1 METNKE
7 TFVKFTESKTG
18 MSFYVSNL
26 GNIKRDFKGERTIV
40 KPVVLNGYH
49 YVQIPIGYLWKVKS
63 VHRIVAE
70 AFIDN
75 PDGFPVVNHKDGN
88 RLNNRADNLEWRKA
102 KYSRSHGTDGA
113 GQKQSKKRNSLLQ
126 ASLLQ
131 ETVRLGKELNDA
143 MELVNRLQKKAA
155 YLERENNELKGVVN
169 KLSGR

>member
-26 GNIKRDFKGERTIV
+26 GNIKRDFKGEQTIV

-102 KYSRSHGTDGA
+102 KYIRSRGTGA
-113 GQKQSKKRNSLLQ
+113 AIRNRTSKRNSLLQ

-131 ETVRLGKELNDA
+131 ETVRLRKELNDA
-143 MELVNRLQKKAA
+143 MELVNRLREKVSS
-155 YLERENNELKGVVN
+155 LERENGELKGAVK
-169 KLSGR
+169 KLSCR

>member
-1 METNKE
+1 METNEE

-26 GNIKRDFKGERTIV
+26 GNIRREFNGERTIV

-70 AFIDN
+70 AFVAN

-102 KYSRSHGTDGA
+102 KYGRPRGTGA
-113 GQKQSKKRNSLLQ
+113 ARKRNSP
-126 ASLLQ
+126 LQ
-131 ETVRLGKELNDA
+131 ETGRLRKELDDA
-143 MELVNRLQKKAA
+143 KALADRLREKVAA
-155 YLERENNELKGVVN
+155 LERENRELKGVVE
-169 KLSGR
+169 KLGGG

>member
-1 METNKE
+1 METNEE

-26 GNIKRDFKGERTIV
+26 GNVMREFNGERTIV

-70 AFIDN
+70 AFIGN

-88 RLNNRADNLEWRKA
+88 RLNNRADNLEWRKN
-102 KYSRSHGTDGA
+102 KYSRPRGT
-113 GQKQSKKRNSLLQ
+113 GQNRTSKRN
-126 ASLLQ
+126 SLLQ
-131 ETVRLGKELNDA
+131 ETVRLRKELNDA
-143 MELVNRLQKKAA
+143 MELVNRLREKVAS
-155 YLERENNELKGVVN
+155 LERENGELKDVVE
-169 KLSGR
+169 KLGCG

>member
-7 TFVKFTESKTG
+7 TFVKFAESKTG

-26 GNIKRDFKGERTIV
+26 GNIRRKFNGEQTTV

-75 PDGFPVVNHKDGN
+75 PDGYPVVNHKDGN
-88 RLNNRADNLEWRKA
+88 RLNNRADNLEWRKV
-102 KYSRSHGTDGA
+102 KYSHSRGIGTA
-113 GQKQSKKRNSLLQ
+113 IRNRTSKRN
-126 ASLLQ
+126 SLLQ
-131 ETVRLGKELNDA
+131 ETVRIRKELNDA
-143 MELVNRLQKKAA
+143 KALADMLQKKVAS
-155 YLERENNELKGVVN
+155 LERENGELKRAVE
-169 KLSGR
+169 KLSCR

>member
-1 METNKE
+1 METDKE

-26 GNIKRDFKGERTIV
+26 GNIKRDFKGEQTIV

-75 PDGFPVVNHKDGN
+75 PDG
-88 RLNNRADNLEWRKA
+88 LSAAE
-102 KYSRSHGTDGA
+102 
-113 GQKQSKKRNSLLQ
+113 LLHDAFQ
-126 ASLLQ
+126 FAVFAFQIRYFLPKH
-131 ETVRLGKELNDA
+131 VR
-143 MELVNRLQKKAA
+143 
-155 YLERENNELKGVVN
+155 
-169 KLSGR
+169 

>member
-1 METNKE
+1 MENNKE

-26 GNIKRDFKGERTIV
+26 GNIRRDFKGEQTTV

-70 AFIDN
+70 AFIGN
-75 PDGFPVVNHKDGN
+75 PDGYPVVNHKDGN
-88 RLNNRADNLEWRKA
+88 RLNNRADNLEWRKS
-102 KYSRSHGTDGA
+102 KYIRPHGTGTA
-113 GQKQSKKRNSLLQ
+113 VRKRTSKRNSLQ
-126 ASLLQ
+126 Q
-131 ETVRLGKELNDA
+131 ETVRLRKELNDA
-143 MELVNRLQKKAA
+143 KALADRLREKVAS
-155 YLERENNELKGVVN
+155 LERENNELKGVVE

>member
-1 METNKE
+1 METNEE

-26 GNIKRDFKGERTIV
+26 GNIRREFNGERTPV

-70 AFIDN
+70 AFIGN

-88 RLNNRADNLEWRKA
+88 RLNNRAGNLEWRKA
-102 KYSRSHGTDGA
+102 KYSRPRGTGA
-113 GQKQSKKRNSLLQ
+113 VRKRNSLLQ
-126 ASLLQ
+126 G
-131 ETVRLGKELNDA
+131 TVRLRKELDDA
-143 MELVNRLQKKAA
+143 MELVNRLREKVA
-155 YLERENNELKGVVN
+155 YLERENRELKGVVE
-169 KLSGR
+169 KLGGG

>member
-1 METNKE
+1 METNEE

-26 GNIKRDFKGERTIV
+26 GNVRRDFKGERTPV

-49 YVQIPIGYLWKVKS
+49 YVQIPIGWLWKVKS

-70 AFIDN
+70 AFVAN

-102 KYSRSHGTDGA
+102 KYGRPRGTG
-113 GQKQSKKRNSLLQ
+113 
-126 ASLLQ
+126 
-131 ETVRLGKELNDA
+131 RLRKELDDA
-143 MELVNRLQKKAA
+143 MELVNRLREKVAS
-155 YLERENNELKGVVN
+155 LERENRELKGVVE
-169 KLSGR
+169 KLGGG

>member
-7 TFVKFTESKTG
+7 KFVKFAESKTG
-18 MSFYVSNL
+18 IQFYVSNL
-26 GNIKRDFKGERTIV
+26 GNIRRDFKGERTTV

-70 AFIDN
+70 AFIGN
-75 PDGFPVVNHKDGN
+75 PDGYPVVNHKDGN

-102 KYSRSHGTDGA
+102 KYSRSRGKGGA

-126 ASLLQ
+126 AGLLQ
-131 ETVRLGKELNDA
+131 EISRLGKELNDA
-143 MELVNRLQKKAA
+143 MELVNRLREKVAS
-155 YLERENNELKGVVN
+155 LEHENDELKGVVE
-169 KLSGR
+169 KLGGR

>member
-26 GNIKRDFKGERTIV
+26 GNVRRDFKGERTTV

-70 AFIDN
+70 AFIGN
-75 PDGFPVVNHKDGN
+75 PDGYPVVNHKDGN
-88 RLNNRADNLEWRKA
+88 KLNNRADNLEWRKA
-102 KYSRSHGTDGA
+102 KYSRSHGTDGE
-113 GQKQSKKRNSLLQ
+113 KLKLSKKRNSLLLEISQ
-126 ASLLQ
+126 
-131 ETVRLGKELNDA
+131 LGKELNDA
-143 MELVNRLQKKAA
+143 KALANRLKEKVAS
-155 YLERENNELKGVVN
+155 LELENGELKRVVE
-169 KLSGR
+169 KLGDK

>member
-1 METNKE
+1 METNEE

-26 GNIKRDFKGERTIV
+26 GNIRRDFKGEQTMV

-70 AFIDN
+70 AFIGN
-75 PDGFPVVNHKDGN
+75 QNGYPVVNHKDGN

-102 KYSRSHGTDGA
+102 KYSRSRGKGTLIRNRS
-113 GQKQSKKRNSLLQ
+113 SKLN
-126 ASLLQ
+126 SLLQ
-131 ETVRLGKELNDA
+131 ETVRLRKELDDA
-143 MELVNRLQKKAA
+143 KALADRLREKVAS
-155 YLERENNELKGVVN
+155 LERENGELKDVVE
-169 KLSGR
+169 KLGS

>member
-1 METNKE
+1 METNEE

-26 GNIKRDFKGERTIV
+26 GNIKRDFKGERTTV

-88 RLNNRADNLEWRKA
+88 RLNNRADNLEWRKD
-102 KYSRSHGTDGA
+102 KYSRSHGTDGE
-113 GQKQSKKRNSLLQ
+113 KRNRSKKRNSLLM
-126 ASLLQ
+126 
-131 ETVRLGKELNDA
+131 ETVRLEKELNDA
-143 MELVNRLQKKAA
+143 RELANRLKEKVAS
-155 YLERENNELKGVVN
+155 LELENGELKRVVE
-169 KLSGR
+169 KLSSR

>member
-26 GNIKRDFKGERTIV
+26 GNIKRDFKDEQTMV

-75 PDGFPVVNHKDGN
+75 PDGYPVVNHKDGN
-88 RLNNRADNLEWRKA
+88 RLNNRADNLEWLRV
-102 KYSRSHGTDGA
+102 KYSRSRGTG
-113 GQKQSKKRNSLLQ
+113 GEKRKSLLQ

-131 ETVRLGKELNDA
+131 ETVRLRKELNDA
-143 MELVNRLQKKAA
+143 RELANRLQEKVAS
-155 YLERENNELKGVVN
+155 LELENGELKRVVE
-169 KLSGR
+169 KLAGE

>member
-1 METNKE
+1 ME

-26 GNIKRDFKGERTIV
+26 GNVMREFNGERTIV

-70 AFIDN
+70 AFVAN
-75 PDGFPVVNHKDGN
+75 PDGYPVVNHKDGN

-102 KYSRSHGTDGA
+102 KYSRPRGA
-113 GQKQSKKRNSLLQ
+113 GRNRTSKRNSLLR
-126 ASLLQ
+126 
-131 ETVRLGKELNDA
+131 ETDRLRKELNDVKA
-143 MELVNRLQKKAA
+143 LADRLREKVSS
-155 YLERENNELKGVVN
+155 LERENGELKDVVE
-169 KLSGR
+169 KLGRG

>member
-1 METNKE
+1 METNEE

-26 GNIKRDFKGERTIV
+26 GNIRREFNGERTIV

-70 AFIDN
+70 AFIAN
-75 PDGFPVVNHKDGN
+75 PDGHPVVNHKDGN

-102 KYSRSHGTDGA
+102 KYSRPRGTGA
-113 GQKQSKKRNSLLQ
+113 VRNRTSKRNSLLQ
-126 ASLLQ
+126 
-131 ETVRLGKELNDA
+131 ETGRLRKELNDA
-143 MELVNRLQKKAA
+143 MELVNRLREKVAS
-155 YLERENNELKGVVN
+155 LERENCELKGVVE
-169 KLSGR
+169 KLGGG

>member
-1 METNKE
+1 METNEE

-26 GNIKRDFKGERTIV
+26 GNVMREFNGERTIV

-70 AFIDN
+70 AFIGN
-75 PDGFPVVNHKDGN
+75 PDGYPVVNHKDGN

-102 KYSRSHGTDGA
+102 KYSRPRGTGMVHNR
-113 GQKQSKKRNSLLQ
+113 SSKRNI
-126 ASLLQ
+126 LLQ
-131 ETVRLGKELNDA
+131 ETDRLRKELNDA
-143 MELVNRLQKKAA
+143 KALADRLREKVA
-155 YLERENNELKGVVN
+155 YLERENDKLKDVVK
-169 KLSGR
+169 KLGG

>member
-1 METNKE
+1 MKTNNEE

-70 AFIDN
+70 AFVGN
-75 PDGFPVVNHKDGN
+75 PDGYTVVNHKDRN

-102 KYSRSHGTDGA
+102 KY
-113 GQKQSKKRNSLLQ
+113 
-126 ASLLQ
+126 
-131 ETVRLGKELNDA
+131 VR
-143 MELVNRLQKKAA
+143 
-155 YLERENNELKGVVN
+155 
-169 KLSGR
+169 

>member
-1 METNKE
+1 MKTNEE

-26 GNIKRDFKGERTIV
+26 GNIKRDFNGERTIV

-70 AFIDN
+70 AFIAN
-75 PDGFPVVNHKDGN
+75 PDGYPVVNHKDGN

-102 KYSRSHGTDGA
+102 KYSRPHGTGTVR
-113 GQKQSKKRNSLLQ
+113 KRNSLLQ

-131 ETVRLGKELNDA
+131 ETVRLRKELDDA
-143 MELVNRLQKKAA
+143 MELVNRLREKVA
-155 YLERENNELKGVVN
+155 YLERENCELKGVVE
-169 KLSGR
+169 KLVSE

>member
-1 METNKE
+1 ME

-26 GNIKRDFKGERTIV
+26 GNIRREFKGEQTTV

-70 AFIDN
+70 AFIGN
-75 PDGFPVVNHKDGN
+75 PDGYPVVNHKDGN

-102 KYSRSHGTDGA
+102 KYSRPRG
-113 GQKQSKKRNSLLQ
+113 
-126 ASLLQ
+126 
-131 ETVRLGKELNDA
+131 TVRLRKELNDA
-143 MELVNRLQKKAA
+143 KALADRLREKVAS
-155 YLERENNELKGVVN
+155 LERENGELKGVVK
-169 KLSGR
+169 KLCGG

>member
-1 METNKE
+1 METNEE

-26 GNIKRDFKGERTIV
+26 GNVMREFNGERTIV

-75 PDGFPVVNHKDGN
+75 PDGYPVVNHKDGN

-102 KYSRSHGTDGA
+102 KYSRPHGIG
-113 GQKQSKKRNSLLQ
+113 
-126 ASLLQ
+126 
-131 ETVRLGKELNDA
+131 RLRKELNDA
-143 MELVNRLQKKAA
+143 KALADRLREKVAS
-155 YLERENNELKGVVN
+155 LERENRELKDVVK
-169 KLSGR
+169 KLGGGQAVRPHSSVVSACSHT

>member
-1 METNKE
+1 METNEE

-26 GNIKRDFKGERTIV
+26 GNIRRDFKGEQTIV

-75 PDGFPVVNHKDGN
+75 PNSYPVVNHKDGN
-88 RLNNRADNLEWRKA
+88 KLNNRADNLEWRKE
-102 KYSRSHGTDGA
+102 KYSRSHGKGGERSNQTR
-113 GQKQSKKRNSLLQ
+113 KRNSLLQ
-126 ASLLQ
+126 EIS
-131 ETVRLGKELNDA
+131 RLRNELNDA
-143 MELVNRLQKKAA
+143 KELANSLKKKAA
-155 YLERENNELKGVVN
+155 SLECENNELKGVVK
-169 KLSGR
+169 KLRDK

>member
-1 METNKE
+1 METNQE

-26 GNIKRDFKGERTIV
+26 GNIRRDFKGEQTIV

-49 YVQIPIGYLWKVKS
+49 YVQIPIGYMWKVKS

-70 AFIDN
+70 VFIGN

-102 KYSRSHGTDGA
+102 KYSRPHGIG
-113 GQKQSKKRNSLLQ
+113 
-126 ASLLQ
+126 
-131 ETVRLGKELNDA
+131 RLRKELNDA
-143 MELVNRLQKKAA
+143 MELVNRLRDKVAS
-155 YLERENNELKGVVN
+155 LERENGELKGVVK
-169 KLSGR
+169 KLGGR

>member
-1 METNKE
+1 METSKE

-26 GNIKRDFKGERTIV
+26 GNIRRDFKGEQTIV

-75 PDGFPVVNHKDGN
+75 PDGYPVVSHKDGN
-88 RLNNRADNLEWRKA
+88 RLNNRTDNLEWRKA
-102 KYSRSHGTDGA
+102 KYSRSHGTCEERRNQPG
-113 GQKQSKKRNSLLQ
+113 KRNRR
-126 ASLLQ
+126 LQ
-131 ETVRLGKELNDA
+131 EISRLRKELDDA
-143 MELVNRLQKKAA
+143 MELADRLREKLAS
-155 YLERENNELKGVVN
+155 LELENNELKGVVN